1 MSVRE
6 GPVGAEGVVVAQA
19 VGDQRVVVADAG
31 EVVVVADQVRKVH
44 RADGA
49 VVVVQ
54 NGVSG
59 DGGNRGGGSVHGH
72 HVQRVGNLP
81 QTNGEVR
88 DEGTR
93 EPANQSKDISS
104 LPVAIMRRS
113 LHTEMEL
120 ILPL

>member
-59 DGGNRGGGSVHGH
+59 DGGN
-72 HVQRVGNLP
+72 
-81 QTNGEVR
+81 
-88 DEGTR
+88 
-93 EPANQSKDISS
+93 
-104 LPVAIMRRS
+104 
-113 LHTEMEL
+113 
-120 ILPL
+120 